1 MTRGIILDNRRLLKI
16 SFLRIVAL
24 ALVNSVTLPAAQA
37 VSNFDNDAVSTQDH
51 VHRHLQRVVGD
62 FQHSRRYR
70 QCCGFMIM
78 QSFLSSLTREYFVRT
93 GLLWAKWAPPWPSFS
108 ALPLSSISMSFAT
121 NSPSGG
127 VPFQLNA
134 FNGST
139 LVGTISATGTIPP
152 GGFTY
157 PEGVI
162 SFSGATF
169 DNVVLSV
176 APSDAPDFAIDN
188 ITATFMSGPSTT
200 CPAPTSALYGSAYSS
215 QLIGSNGSGTGYSW
229 NLLSGSFAPLT
240 LSPSGL
246 VSGTLTPTGGS
257 QTMNFTIGI
266 TDSLG
271 ATGQQPCSIIV
282 LPPVITFACPA
293 NTASVGALYSA
304 QLTSMGG
311 GGGGLWSVTS
321 GTIAPLTLTL
331 GGGLSGIPTAPG
343 TLNFTLRVIDNVSGG
358 STTQPCSLTV
368 MPVLVTLSTTCPT
381 ATARVGVGYS
391 SQLVGAGGSGSG
403 FSWTLANGS
412 LAPLNLSMGGLV
424 SGTPMAAGV
433 LNFTVKITD
442 SAGGTAQQPCTL
454 TVTVPLSTT
463 CPIASATFG
472 IAYSSQLLGAGG
484 SGTGYSWSLAGG
496 LLTPLTLSGGGLV
509 SGTATTPGVLNFTLK
524 LTDSAGSTVQQPCAI
539 VVTTLGSTCPTVEAT
554 ISVAYTSQLVGFG
567 GSGTGYSWTLVAGSL
582 GPLSLSPTGLISGTP
597 TATGNLTFTFKIT
610 DSAGT
615 STIQS
620 QCGIIIALPVG
631 TTCPAV
637 TATVGV
643 SYSQQLTGSGG
654 LASPTGYTWS
664 LASGSLAPLTLSPT
678 GLVSGTPTASGTL
691 NFTLKI
697 TDSSAG
703 GGGTAQQ
710 ACTITVAAIT
720 ITQSNSTTGSNQT
733 TLSVALPQA
742 AANAFTGTLTL
753 TFTPD
758 PGLNN
763 VPVGYADPAGGFPIG
778 AQSPTS
784 FTFNFTIPQGATQ
797 PLTPPAFGRGTVAGT
812 WTATLTALST
822 GGSSALVGSPP
833 AQTVVIPLAAPVI
846 DSNAVKIIN
855 VTSTGFGVELSGSVT
870 SRAVS
875 SASFMFTPAA
885 GGQLSGSSV
894 TLPFNGQDQTQW
906 FNTTAGQAAGGTFS
920 LLVAFPYTGDPAAI
934 GTVTVTLTGPQGTS
948 VPVTGGE

>member
-37 VSNFDNDAVSTQDH
+37 VFNFDNDAVSTQTTFTDTSNG
-51 VHRHLQRVVGD
+51 LSATFSTPADTASAG
-62 FQHSRRYR
+62 
-70 QCCGFMIM
+70 GFMIM
-78 QSFLSSLTREYFVRT
+78 HSFLSSLTGNILFEPGSSGQS
-93 GLLWAKWAPPWPSFS
+93 GLPLAIVFS
-108 ALPLSSISMSFAT
+108 SPLSSISMSFAT

-127 VPFQLNA
+127 VPFKLDA

-200 CPAPTSALYGSAYSS
+200 CPAPTSALFGSAYSS
-215 QLIGSNGSGTGYSW
+215 QLIGSGGSGTGYSW
-229 NLLSGSFAPLT
+229 HLVSGSFAPLT
-240 LSPSGL
+240 LSQAGL
-246 VSGTLTPTGGS
+246 VSGTLTPVGGQ
-257 QTMNFTIGI
+257 QTLNFTINI
-266 TDSLG
+266 MDSLG

-304 QLTSMGG
+304 QLISMGG
-311 GGGGLWSVTS
+311 GGSGIWSVTA
-321 GTIAPLTLTL
+321 GTITPLTLTT
-331 GGGLSGIPTAPG
+331 GGILSGIPTAPG
-343 TLNFTLRVIDNVSGG
+343 TLNFTLHVQDNISGG
-358 STTQPCSLTV
+358 IATQPCSIT
-368 MPVLVTLSTTCPT
+368 VTLVLGTNCPA
-381 ATARVGVGYS
+381 ATASVGVTYS
-391 SQLVGAGGSGSG
+391 SQLAGVGGSGG
-403 FSWTLANGS
+403 YSWTLATGS

-424 SGTPMAAGV
+424 SGIPTAAAV
-433 LNFTVKITD
+433 LTFTVKITD
-442 SAGGTAQQPCTL
+442 SSGGSAQQPCTL
-454 TVTVPLSTT
+454 TVTLPLHTT
-463 CPIASATFG
+463 CPTASAT
-472 IAYSSQLLGAGG
+472 ITIPYSSFLTATGG
-484 SGTGYSWSLAGG
+484 SGAGYTWSLAGG
-496 LLTPLTLSGGGLV
+496 SLAPLTLDGPDGV
-509 SGTATTPGVLNFTLK
+509 ISGTVTTAVVLNFTLK
-524 LTDSAGSTVQQPCAI
+524 LADSAGSTVQQPCTI
-539 VVTTLGSTCPTVEAT
+539 VFTTLGSTCPTVEAT
-554 ISVAYTSQLVGFG
+554 INVAYTSQLVGIG
-567 GSGTGYSWTLVAGSL
+567 GSGTGYSWTLVGGSL
-582 GPLSLSPTGLISGTP
+582 GPLNLSSSGLISGTP

-654 LASPTGYTWS
+654 LAIPMGYTWS
-664 LASGSLAPLTLSPT
+664 LVSGSLAPLTLST
-678 GLVSGTPTASGTL
+678 AGLVSGTPTASGTL

-697 TDSSAG
+697 ADNSAG

-720 ITQSNSTTGSNQT
+720 ITQNNSTTGSNQT

-797 PLTPPAFGRGTVAGT
+797 PVTAPAFGRGTVAGT

-822 GGSSALVGSPP
+822 GGTSALAGSPP

-846 DSNAVKIIN
+846 NANTVKIIN
-855 VTSTGFGVELSGSVT
+855 VTSTGFAVELTGSVT

-885 GGQLSGSSV
+885 GGQLSGTKV
-894 TLPFNGQDQTQW
+894 NLPFNGQDQTQW
-906 FNTTAGQAAGGTFS
+906 FNTAAGQGAGGTFS
-920 LLVAFPYTGDPAAI
+920 LLVPFAYTGDPAAI
-934 GTVTVTLTGPQGTS
+934 GMVTVTLTGPQGTS
-948 VPVTGGE
+948 VAVTGGE